1 MKKRRV
7 HRLLHIVCITG
18 MMLSLCGC
26 SSTKAKETDALI
38 EAIAMDS
45 RIAADP
51 APFIVLSQYK
61 DSCIEYIVRVWC
73 NNADYWD
80 VFFGLNENVRE
91 CFARH
96 GVQMT
101 YNHINVHMM
110 DK

>member
-45 RIAADP
+45 AELSPDGEAQLAEADHAAAP
-51 APFIVLSQYK
+51 A
-61 DSCIEYIVRVWC
+61 CIVRS
-73 NNADYWD
+73 
-80 VFFGLNENVRE
+80 
-91 CFARH
+91 
-96 GVQMT
+96 
-101 YNHINVHMM
+101 
-110 DK
+110 